1 MGALAMPRIKLDPP
15 EEFTF
20 RIEKS
25 VGLSDLN
32 YARHLDSQSMLQI
45 LHEARLQYLA
55 SLGFTEENIYGLGMV
70 VTDLSV
76 DFRSESFAGD
86 VLIIDVGVGKVN
98 RYGIDICMKVTN
110 SALDSV
116 VCMAKT
122 GVVLF
127 DFDKHQMVAVPRQF
141 KHLLQPEAA
150 RVA

>member
-1 MGALAMPRIKLDPP
+1 MPRIKLDPP

-55 SLGFTEENIYGLGMV
+55 TLGFTEENIYGLGMV

-76 DFRSESFAGD
+76 DFRSESFAND

-116 VCMAKT
+116 VCMAKM

-127 DFDKHQMVAVPRQF
+127 DFDKHQMVAVPHQF
-141 KHLLQPEAA
+141 KQLLQPEAA
-150 RVA
+150 KVA

>member
-1 MGALAMPRIKLDPP
+1 MPRIKLSLP

-20 RIEKS
+20 RMERS

-32 YARHLDSQSMLQI
+32 YANHLDSLSMVKL

-55 SLGFTEENIYGLGMV
+55 SLGFTEENIFGLGMV
-70 VTDLSV
+70 MTDLAV
-76 DFRSESFAGD
+76 DFRSESFAND

-98 RYGIDICMKVTN
+98 RYGLDICLRVTN

-116 VCMAKT
+116 VCVAKM

-141 KHLLQPEAA
+141 KQLVQPAET

>member
-1 MGALAMPRIKLDPP
+1 MPRIKLDPP

>member
-1 MGALAMPRIKLDPP
+1 MPRIKLSLP
-15 EEFTF
+15 EEFSF
-20 RIEKS
+20 RMERS

-32 YARHLDSQSMLQI
+32 YAKHLDSLSMVGI

-55 SLGFTEENIYGLGMV
+55 SLGFTEENIFGLGMV

-86 VLIIDVGVGKVN
+86 MLVVDVGVGKVN
-98 RYGIDICMKVTN
+98 RYGLDICSQVTN
-110 SALDSV
+110 SALDAV
-116 VCMAKT
+116 VCVAKM

-141 KHLLQPEAA
+141 RQLVQLAA
-150 RVA
+150 SRAA

>member
-1 MGALAMPRIKLDPP
+1 MPRIKLSPP
-15 EEFTF
+15 ESFMF
-20 RIEKS
+20 RMERS

-32 YARHLDSQSMLQI
+32 YAKHLDSLSMVKI

-55 SLGFTEENIYGLGMV
+55 SLGLTEENIFGLGMV
-70 VTDLSV
+70 VTDLAV
-76 DFRSESFAGD
+76 DFRSESFAND

-98 RYGIDICMKVTN
+98 RYGLDIGLRVTN

-116 VCMAKT
+116 VCMAKM

-127 DFDKHQMVAVPRQF
+127 DFDKHQMVSVPCQF
-141 KHLLQPEAA
+141 KQLVQPAEA

>member
-1 MGALAMPRIKLDPP
+1 MPRIKLSPP
-15 EEFTF
+15 EEFSF
-20 RIEKS
+20 RMERT

-32 YARHLDSQSMLQI
+32 YARHLDSPSMLKI

-55 SLGFTEENIYGLGMV
+55 SLGFTEENIFGLGMV

-76 DFRSESFAGD
+76 DFRSESFAND

-98 RYGIDICMKVTN
+98 RYGIDIGLKVTN

-116 VCMAKT
+116 VCMANM

-141 KHLLQPEAA
+141 KQLVQPAAA